1 MNFFLKSWRETILVT
16 VTWDAGTGA
25 EGSGQ
30 WEPWRAASESLWIG
44 VDI

>member
-1 MNFFLKSWRETILVT
+1 MT

-30 WEPWRAASESLWIG
+30 LGPWKAASESLRIG